1 MEENIIEL
9 KNVHKSYG
17 SNEVVKG
24 IDLQVKKGE
33 FLTLLG
39 PSGCGKTT
47 TLRLIAGFEELSQ
60 GTIRIDGQ
68 DVSNAAPYRRMVN
81 TVFQNYALFPNMN
94 VFDNVAYGLK
104 IRHRPRAE
112 IREKVLSALDTVQLS
127 GFEKRKINQMSG
139 GQRQRVAIARAIVN
153 DPKVL
158 LLDEPLGALDFK
170 LRKRMQLELKRLQKQ
185 LGITFIYVTHDQEE
199 AMTMSDRVA
208 VMHEG
213 SIEQLDS
220 PDGIYSRPVS
230 RFVAAFI
237 GESNI
242 LEAKIDRLLPDGQA
256 LACSAW
262 GSFPCEAGQL
272 SAGEKVFVCV
282 RPEFMRA
289 SPHPVQGFS
298 LEASVAENIFTGSLT
313 RTVLQMAD
321 GKELSLITLADSP
334 VYSLNEKVFLFW
346 DRDKGIVM
354 KH

>member
-1 MEENIIEL
+1 
-9 KNVHKSYG
+9 
-17 SNEVVKG
+17 
-24 IDLQVKKGE
+24 
-33 FLTLLG
+33 
-39 PSGCGKTT
+39 
-47 TLRLIAGFEELSQ
+47 
-60 GTIRIDGQ
+60 
-68 DVSNAAPYRRMVN
+68 
-81 TVFQNYALFPNMN
+81 
-94 VFDNVAYGLK
+94 
-104 IRHRPRAE
+104 
-112 IREKVLSALDTVQLS
+112 
-127 GFEKRKINQMSG
+127 
-139 GQRQRVAIARAIVN
+139 
-153 DPKVL
+153 
-158 LLDEPLGALDFK
+158 
-170 LRKRMQLELKRLQKQ
+170 
-185 LGITFIYVTHDQEE
+185 
-199 AMTMSDRVA
+199 
-208 VMHEG
+208 MHEG

-230 RFVAAFI
+230 RFVADFI